1 MLQASHGGEMI
12 ENSRE
17 SKNDKDISAQL
28 IRVLKTYGG
37 DRKQAL
43 KEHVRLDYLYA
54 LSDQRENLVEWY
66 PFGAN
71 GRILEVGSG
80 YGALTGV
87 YSRKAAYV
95 DVLDESQDNLE
106 VNCLR
111 HVELGGRENIRY
123 IKGNIRGLASD
134 VLKDMDLG
142 KGETLQAARYDYIVF
157 AGTLGENAGEEIRAA
172 KSLLKP
178 GGELIIAAC
187 NPFGLKYWAGAKKD
201 PYSFSKEALIRL
213 LSETGDGGDMEFYYP
228 MPDYRIPVTIFSDQ
242 YLPGKGDLTDTV
254 TAYDYPGYLSL
265 DIGAAFDAVCQD
277 GQFDRYANAYLA
289 IWRQAGAAAERGA
302 GDHADGC
309 RAEYIKYNR
318 TRKEEF
324 QIKTVILGK
333 PRRVEKTALVRAGI
347 EHIASFEEK
356 CRELNRQHRNLRF
369 ARPGVKEGQAGFPYI
384 KGETLAQRL
393 GQVIG
398 NGKAPVDTVGEAL
411 EMILEVDASCYCLF
425 EVTSEFTS
433 VFGELPDGARVGSD
447 SLMVSNIDMLFENI
461 LLGDERYCLDYEWVF
476 FFPVPVEYIKYRILF
491 YFFRQYRSL
500 LTAYRQAEDWLKE
513 FGIEEETAKVYEA
526 MEGSFQAYVHGENQ
540 KIYLENY
547 YVRTK
552 TFRELTRVDQE
563 LERTKERLDQLR
575 NQSRLQ
581 LKEKDAN
588 IRKMTEVQRLTQ
600 NHVTNLE
607 TMIGD
612 LRHEIGEMAKTLDYL
627 NRHEALL
634 FKIRRKLGEK
644 FNARFPKG
652 TVKRKKLALAKEYV
666 FHPLRSLRLYGSE
679 EGKNLLEGDFA
690 IGSEYREHGKLYF
703 VREENPVVSI
713 IIPVYNQI
721 HYTYACLVSILEHT
735 KDVPY
740 EVIIADDVSTD
751 ATERLERYAQ
761 GLVICRN
768 KENQGFLR
776 NCNQGAKAARGK
788 YVMFLNNDTQV
799 TQGWLS
805 SLVNLIE
812 SDDSIGMVGSKLVY
826 PDGRLQEAGGIIWSD
841 GSGWNYGRLDDPDK
855 PEYNYVKD
863 VDYISG
869 AAILLSREL
878 WERIG
883 GFDERFAP
891 AYCEDSDLAFA
902 VRAAGYR
909 VVYQPLSKVIHFEGI
924 SNGTDVQGSGLKR
937 YQAVNSEKLKE
948 KWADEFARQCEN
960 NGNPDP
966 FRARERSMG
975 KPMILVVDHY
985 VPTYDR
991 DAGSKTTFQYLK
1003 MFLKMGY
1010 VVKFLGDNFFHE
1022 EPYSTVLQQMGI
1034 EILYGQDYQ
1043 AGIWDWL
1050 RAHGS
1055 DIQFAYL
1062 NRPHIAS
1069 KYIDYIKENTDI
1081 KVIYYGHDL
1090 HFLREGREYELT
1102 GNPERKEASEYWRS
1116 VELSLMYKAEMS
1128 YYPSYVERDA
1138 IKAIDDGIPVK
1149 DIVAYVYD
1157 QFRDDI
1163 PGDFAR
1169 REGILFVGGFAHP
1182 PNGDAVLWFVKE
1194 VYPLIRTQMEKAGK
1208 QPPDFYVVGSKVTKE
1223 IQELEQPGNGVIIKG
1238 FVSDE
1243 ELRQLYDT
1251 VRIVVVP
1258 LRYGAGVKGKVV
1270 EALYHGAAIV
1280 TTSVGAEG
1288 IADAKQ
1294 VMTVEDEA
1302 ASLAAGVLWLYS
1314 NPKECEELSRK
1325 AQAYVRERYSVDAAW
1340 SVVGEDFV

>member
-1 MLQASHGGEMI
+1 MN

-17 SKNDKDISAQL
+17 SRNDKDISREL
-28 IRVLKTYGG
+28 IRILRTYKG

-66 PFGAN
+66 PFRGD
-71 GRILEVGSG
+71 GCLLEAGSG

-87 YSRKAAYV
+87 YSRKVAHV
-95 DVLDESQDNLE
+95 DVLDESEENLE
-106 VNCLR
+106 VNRLR

-123 IKGNIRGLASD
+123 VKGNIRGQRED
-134 VLKDMDLG
+134 GPK
-142 KGETLQAARYDYIVF
+142 YDYIVF
-157 AGTLGENAGEEIRAA
+157 AGSLGENAAEEIRAA
-172 KSLLKP
+172 KALLKP
-178 GGELIIAAC
+178 GGEILAAAC
-187 NPFGLKYWAGAKKD
+187 NPFGLKYWAGAEKD

-213 LSETGDGGDMEFYYP
+213 LSETGDGRDMEFYYP
-228 MPDYRIPVTIFSDQ
+228 MPDYRIPVTIFSDN

-265 DIGAAFDAVCQD
+265 DIGAAFDAVCED

-289 IWRQAGAAAERGA
+289 IWRQGATAAGAERGA
-302 GDHADGC
+302 GDHTNGC

-324 QIKTVILGK
+324 QIRTAILGK
-333 PRRVEKTALVRAGI
+333 PRRVEKTALVRAGM

-369 ARPGVKEGQAGFPYI
+369 ARPGIKEGQAGFPYI
-384 KGETLAQRL
+384 EGETLAQRL

-398 NGKAPVDTVGEAL
+398 DGKAPVDTVGEAL

-433 VFGELPDGARVGSD
+433 VFGELPDGAKVGSD

-461 LLGDERYCLDYEWVF
+461 LLGDGRYCLDYEWVF

-526 MEGSFQAYVHGENQ
+526 MEGNFQAYVHGENQ

-575 NQSRLQ
+575 SQSRLQ

-612 LRHEIGEMAKTLDYL
+612 LRHEIGEMAKTLEYL
-627 NRHEALL
+627 NRHEALI

-666 FHPLRSLRLYGSE
+666 FHPLRSFRLYGSE
-679 EGKNLLEGDFA
+679 EGKNLREGDFA
-690 IGSEYREHGKLYF
+690 IGSEYREHGKLHF

-761 GLVICRN
+761 GLVIRRN

-776 NCNQGAKAARGK
+776 NCNQGAEAARGK

-799 TQGWLS
+799 TEGWLN

-878 WERIG
+878 WQRIG

-948 KWADEFARQCEN
+948 KWADEFAGQCEN

-1003 MFLKMGY
+1003 MFLKKGY

-1149 DIVAYVYD
+1149 DIVAYVYE

-1182 PNGDAVLWFVKE
+1182 PNGDAVLWFVRE

-1325 AQAYVRERYSVDAAW
+1325 AQAYVRERYSVDTAW

>member
-1 MLQASHGGEMI
+1 MN

-17 SKNDKDISAQL
+17 SRNDKDISREL
-28 IRVLKTYGG
+28 IRILRTYKG

-66 PFGAN
+66 PFRGD
-71 GRILEVGSG
+71 GCLLEAGSG

-87 YSRKAAYV
+87 YSRKVAHV
-95 DVLDESQDNLE
+95 DVLDESEENLE
-106 VNCLR
+106 VNRLR

-123 IKGNIRGLASD
+123 VKGNIRGQRED
-134 VLKDMDLG
+134 GPK
-142 KGETLQAARYDYIVF
+142 YDYIVF
-157 AGTLGENAGEEIRAA
+157 AGSLGENAAEEIRAA
-172 KSLLKP
+172 KALLKP
-178 GGELIIAAC
+178 GGEILAAAC
-187 NPFGLKYWAGAKKD
+187 NPFGLKYWAGAEKD

-213 LSETGDGGDMEFYYP
+213 LSETGDGRDMEFYYP
-228 MPDYRIPVTIFSDQ
+228 MPDYRIPVTIFSDN

-265 DIGAAFDAVCQD
+265 DIGAAFDAVCED

-289 IWRQAGAAAERGA
+289 IWRQGATAAGAERGA
-302 GDHADGC
+302 GDHTNGC

-324 QIKTVILGK
+324 QIRTAILGK
-333 PRRVEKTALVRAGI
+333 PRRVEKTALVRAGM

-369 ARPGVKEGQAGFPYI
+369 ARPGIKEGQAGFPYI
-384 KGETLAQRL
+384 EGETLAQRL

-398 NGKAPVDTVGEAL
+398 DGKAPVDTVGEAL

-433 VFGELPDGARVGSD
+433 VFGELPDGAKVGSD

-461 LLGDERYCLDYEWVF
+461 LLGDGRYCLDYEWVF

-526 MEGSFQAYVHGENQ
+526 MEGNFQAYVHGENQ

-575 NQSRLQ
+575 SQSRLQ

-612 LRHEIGEMAKTLDYL
+612 LRHEIGEMAKTLEYL
-627 NRHEALL
+627 NRHEALI

-666 FHPLRSLRLYGSE
+666 FHPLRSFRLYGSE

-690 IGSEYREHGKLYF
+690 IGGEYREHGKLHF

-761 GLVICRN
+761 GLVIRRN

-776 NCNQGAKAARGK
+776 NCNQGAEAARGK

-799 TQGWLS
+799 TEGWLN

-878 WERIG
+878 WQRIG

-948 KWADEFARQCEN
+948 KWADEFAGQCEN

-1003 MFLKMGY
+1003 MFLKKGY

-1149 DIVAYVYD
+1149 DIVAYVYE

-1182 PNGDAVLWFVKE
+1182 PNGDAVLWFVRE

>member
-1 MLQASHGGEMI
+1 MN

-17 SKNDKDISAQL
+17 SRNDKDISREL
-28 IRVLKTYGG
+28 IRILRTYKG

-66 PFGAN
+66 PFRGD
-71 GRILEVGSG
+71 GCLLEAGSG

-87 YSRKAAYV
+87 YSRKVAHV
-95 DVLDESQDNLE
+95 DVLDESEENLE
-106 VNCLR
+106 VNRLR

-123 IKGNIRGLASD
+123 VKGNIRGQRED
-134 VLKDMDLG
+134 GPK
-142 KGETLQAARYDYIVF
+142 YDYIVF
-157 AGTLGENAGEEIRAA
+157 AGSLGENAAEEIRAA
-172 KSLLKP
+172 KALLKP
-178 GGELIIAAC
+178 GGEILAAAC
-187 NPFGLKYWAGAKKD
+187 NPFGLKYWAGAEKD

-213 LSETGDGGDMEFYYP
+213 LSETGDGRDMEFYYP
-228 MPDYRIPVTIFSDQ
+228 MPDYRIPVTIFSDN

-265 DIGAAFDAVCQD
+265 DIGAAFDAVCED

-289 IWRQAGAAAERGA
+289 IWRQGATAAGAERGA
-302 GDHADGC
+302 GDHTNGC

-324 QIKTVILGK
+324 QIRTAILGK
-333 PRRVEKTALVRAGI
+333 PRRVEKTALVRAGM

-369 ARPGVKEGQAGFPYI
+369 ARPGIKEGQAGFPYI
-384 KGETLAQRL
+384 EGETLAQRL

-398 NGKAPVDTVGEAL
+398 DGKAPVDTVGEAL

-526 MEGSFQAYVHGENQ
+526 MEGNFQAYVHGENQ

-575 NQSRLQ
+575 SQSRLQ

-627 NRHEALL
+627 NRHEALI

-666 FHPLRSLRLYGSE
+666 FHPLRSFRLYGSE

-690 IGSEYREHGKLYF
+690 IGGEYREHGKLHF

-761 GLVICRN
+761 GLVIRRN

-776 NCNQGAKAARGK
+776 NCNQGAEAARGK

-799 TQGWLS
+799 TEGWLN

-878 WERIG
+878 WQRIG

-948 KWADEFARQCEN
+948 KWADEFAGQCEN

-1003 MFLKMGY
+1003 MFLKKGY

-1149 DIVAYVYD
+1149 DIVAYVYE

-1182 PNGDAVLWFVKE
+1182 PNGDAVLWFVRE